1 MDAKIREAMEEK
13 KKKHTGKY
21 TSSFAFLSQ
30 ISLTSVLDYNY
41 IKGLPVVQRE
51 CKCCSLKFFCRD
63 TNGALTIL

>member
-1 MDAKIREAMEEK
+1 MDAKIREAMEEKK

-51 CKCCSLKFFCRD
+51 
-63 TNGALTIL
+63 